1 MHPAQ
6 ATVVRHLRSDSR
18 SFFRRA
24 FSPFGHAVSREHQHL
39 RSRSS
44 ARGST
49 SRIELYILGAGLVAA
64 VASGIIAYQIVGPYG
79 DGPFGGGFRR
89 IPNPETGGSML
100 VHEFV
105 YESEGVQAV
114 VHENTGRLSEL
125 RLDADADGTQDTRA
139 HLEGTAVVRV
149 ERDQDGDGDTD
160 LWEYYDDAQQLEK
173 IGFSLS
179 GDGVLDAWAYY
190 GQDGQL
196 TKIEVSTARDGTV
209 NRWEFYENG
218 SMVRVEEDTSG
229 DGQADRWST
238 YANGILSLR
247 DRL

>member
-1 MHPAQ
+1 M
-6 ATVVRHLRSDSR
+6 
-18 SFFRRA
+18 
-24 FSPFGHAVSREHQHL
+24 
-39 RSRSS
+39 
-44 ARGST
+44 
-49 SRIELYILGAGLVAA
+49 AA

-179 GDGVLDAWAYY
+179 DDGVLDAWAYY

-229 DGQADRWST
+229 DGRADRWSS
-238 YANGILSLR
+238 YANGILSETASYNNGDGR
-247 DRL
+247 PDRGENPR